1 MGQLLGGQNN
11 EEKTSGIKNHHYNFV
26 DFGSV
31 YYDGSLYM
39 DGSGLCKDVKRA
51 VCSPSEMASGK
62 AGMEKLQ

>member
-39 DGSGLCKDVKRA
+39 DGSGPVSYTHLTL
-51 VCSPSEMASGK
+51 PTK
-62 AGMEKLQ
+62 A